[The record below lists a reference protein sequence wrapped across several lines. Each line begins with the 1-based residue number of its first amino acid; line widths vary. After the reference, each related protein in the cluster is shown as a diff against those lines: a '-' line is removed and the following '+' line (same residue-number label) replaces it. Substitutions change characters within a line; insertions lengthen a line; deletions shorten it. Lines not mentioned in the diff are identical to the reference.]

1 MTSEY
6 TGALRMGQDLGYLG
20 GTVIKVIGLCQH
32 FQKKPRHDLVTAKL
46 AVITKAAENWKA
58 QRQPKLAPCPS
69 NSVIRCQALNLQLVR
84 LAILAK
90 ALKRRDSRWLKIL
103 FPQISNPQAPR

>member
-32 FQKKPRHDLVTAKL
+32 FQKKPRHGLVTAGL
-46 AVITKAAENWKA
+46 
-58 QRQPKLAPCPS
+58 P
-69 NSVIRCQALNLQLVR
+69 
-84 LAILAK
+84 
-90 ALKRRDSRWLKIL
+90 
-103 FPQISNPQAPR
+103 